1 MPSPEF
7 YRSEAD
13 RLRAEASKG
22 KGAEVSRLLRLA
34 TEYDQLADSMNHKIG
49 EAKAALAGGLIT
61 WSWLLALSRLEL
73 CGTPP
78 SFLADA
84 VGSGLRLGFA
94 RFHAVSRD

>member
-34 TEYDQLADSMNHKIG
+34 AEYDQLADSMNAIRSEQPRG
-49 EAKAALAGGLIT
+49 RP
-61 WSWLLALSRLEL
+61 SWRSLPAPWNR
-73 CGTPP
+73 G
-78 SFLADA
+78 
-84 VGSGLRLGFA
+84 
-94 RFHAVSRD
+94 

>member
-34 TEYDQLADSMNHKIG
+34 AEYDQLADSMDAIRSEKP
-49 EAKAALAGGLIT
+49 
-61 WSWLLALSRLEL
+61 R
-73 CGTPP
+73 P
-78 SFLADA
+78 S
-84 VGSGLRLGFA
+84 
-94 RFHAVSRD
+94 